1 MTEKGEGLIIN
12 NIMPRY
18 KALLFDLCDTLVTL
32 DFSRLP
38 TVAVNG
44 QLVRST
50 SGLIHDVLKNSY
62 PHITFDEFYSVLSE
76 TTRQLHLIRNQELRE
91 VTSEQRFQKILER
104 LHLDSDPGAERLLSR
119 LIVTHTDQI
128 AQIME
133 FPESHQQILEKCHE
147 RYRLGLVSNFDHT
160 PTVYRILER
169 ERVRDLFQEILIS
182 AEVGWRKP
190 RPEIFQIAMDR
201 MQLEPAEALFIGDSL
216 EIDVAGAK
224 QIGMDAVWLNP
235 EYQPTRRDLPAPDH
249 VIASLTD
256 LADLL

>member
-1 MTEKGEGLIIN
+1 
-12 NIMPRY
+12 MPRY
-18 KALLFDLCDTLVTL
+18 KALFFDLCDTLVTL
-32 DFSRLP
+32 DFPRLP

-50 SGLIHDVLKNSY
+50 SGLVYEVLKSSR

-76 TTRQLHLIRNQELRE
+76 TTRQLHFIRDQELRE

-104 LHLDSDPGAERLLSR
+104 LDLGSGPDAEWLLSR
-119 LIVTHTDQI
+119 LLSTHTDQI

-133 FPESHQQILEKCHE
+133 FPEDHRQILEACHK
-147 RYRLGLVSNFDHT
+147 RYRLGLVSNFDHA
-160 PTVYRILER
+160 PTVYRVLER
-169 ERVRDLFQEILIS
+169 EGVRDLFQEILIS

-190 RPEIFQIAMDR
+190 RREIFQTALDR
-201 MQLEPAEALFIGDSL
+201 MRLDPAEALFVGDSL

-235 EYQPTRRDLPAPDH
+235 EYQPTRRDFPAPDY
-249 VIASLTD
+249 VVACLKD

>member
-1 MTEKGEGLIIN
+1 MTEKGKELIIN
-12 NIMPRY
+12 NVMPRY

-32 DFSRLP
+32 DFPRLP

-50 SGLIHDVLKNSY
+50 GGLIHDVLKDSY

-91 VTSEQRFQKILER
+91 VTAEQRFQKILDR
-104 LHLDSDPGAERLLSR
+104 LQLDSDPGAEQLLSR
-119 LIVTHTDQI
+119 LIATHTDKI

-133 FPESHQQILEKCHE
+133 FPESHRRMLEKCHE
-147 RYRLGLVSNFDHT
+147 HYRLGLVSNFDHT

-169 ERVRDLFQEILIS
+169 EKIRGLFQEVLIS

-190 RPEIFQIAMDR
+190 RPEIFQIALDR
-201 MQLEPAEALFIGDSL
+201 MRLEPAEALFIGDSL
-216 EIDVAGAK
+216 EIDIAGAK

-235 EYQPTRRDLPAPDH
+235 EYQPTRRDLPTPDH
-249 VIASLTD
+249 VIASLMN
-256 LADLL
+256 LADIL